1 MTRLEQVDGLVRFFI
16 LFGTGEEQVIQLFVV
31 SDDCGPI
38 DLIHCR
44 IVGLLLIVSDLCGV

>member
-38 DLIHCR
+38 DLIHC
-44 IVGLLLIVSDLCGV
+44 